1 MPWIGYNNIEQIA
14 GINPDGTIRTYN
26 QDTDKYSSRELELPE
41 LVVRPSIIRKPQ
53 TNTQSFNNLTPW
65 NE

>member
-1 MPWIGYNNIEQIA
+1 MRNGSNFDMPWINDGKREQIA

-26 QDTDKYSSRELELPE
+26 QDIDKYSSRELELPE

-53 TNTQSFNNLTPW
+53 PNT
-65 NE
+65 